1 MELEV
6 KKRRAQLYRYQA
18 AGFFIC
24 ILGAVYVFYM
34 VFGIDSY
41 VMAWRFGSVISVLVT
56 ASVCIVYALI
66 EAIACLIIRL
76 GSVKIAEILA
86 TECDPFLYEACIRR
100 NSMVL
105 YKDRILCNIALAQ
118 HSQGNYD
125 RAWETLQ
132 GINPRKLKG
141 IFRANYYILLS
152 DQYFKRGM
160 GMQVHELEQAFL
172 RSISR
177 QTQYQQE
184 YERMNGTA
192 AVTDARLRRKRDWK
206 YFEMLCAGN
215 NLTRAIENQDYQS
228 ASRFLHERIDLNGNA
243 VRPWMKVNYALK
255 EAQIYLGL
263 GENESAKLS
272 LNYVVSKGNR
282 MWCVQEA
289 QRILAGMGTE
299 EEKAEKAEGND
310 DTSDS

>member
-6 KKRRAQLYRYQA
+6 KKRRAQLYRYQG

-24 ILGAVYVFYM
+24 LLGAAYLLYM
-34 VFGIDSY
+34 VSGIDSY
-41 VMAWRFGSVISVLVT
+41 VMAWRFGSGISALIT
-56 ASVCIVYALI
+56 ASICIVYALI
-66 EAIACLIIRL
+66 AAMACLVIRL

-105 YKDRILCNIALAQ
+105 YKNRILCNIALAQ
-118 HSQGNYD
+118 HCQGNFD

-177 QTQYQQE
+177 QTQYRQE
-184 YERMNGTA
+184 YERTNGTA
-192 AVTDARLRRKRDWK
+192 ATDARLRRKRDWK

-228 ASRFLHERIDLNGNA
+228 ASRFLHERMDLNGNT

-255 EAQIYLGL
+255 AAQIYKGL
-263 GENESAKLS
+263 GEKESAKLS
-272 LNYVVSKGNR
+272 LNYVISKGNR

-299 EEKAEKAEGND
+299 EKEAKRKE

>member
-1 MELEV
+1 
-6 KKRRAQLYRYQA
+6 
-18 AGFFIC
+18 
-24 ILGAVYVFYM
+24 
-34 VFGIDSY
+34 
-41 VMAWRFGSVISVLVT
+41 
-56 ASVCIVYALI
+56 
-66 EAIACLIIRL
+66 
-76 GSVKIAEILA
+76 
-86 TECDPFLYEACIRR
+86 
-100 NSMVL
+100 
-105 YKDRILCNIALAQ
+105 
-118 HSQGNYD
+118 
-125 RAWETLQ
+125 
-132 GINPRKLKG
+132 
-141 IFRANYYILLS
+141 
-152 DQYFKRGM
+152 
-160 GMQVHELEQAFL
+160 MQVHELEQAFL

-263 GENESAKLS
+263 GEKESAKLS

>member
-1 MELEV
+1 
-6 KKRRAQLYRYQA
+6 
-18 AGFFIC
+18 
-24 ILGAVYVFYM
+24 
-34 VFGIDSY
+34 
-41 VMAWRFGSVISVLVT
+41 
-56 ASVCIVYALI
+56 
-66 EAIACLIIRL
+66 
-76 GSVKIAEILA
+76 
-86 TECDPFLYEACIRR
+86 
-100 NSMVL
+100 
-105 YKDRILCNIALAQ
+105 
-118 HSQGNYD
+118 
-125 RAWETLQ
+125 
-132 GINPRKLKG
+132 
-141 IFRANYYILLS
+141 
-152 DQYFKRGM
+152 
-160 GMQVHELEQAFL
+160 MQVHELEQAFL

-215 NLTRAIENQDYQS
+215 NLTKAIEN
-228 ASRFLHERIDLNGNA
+228 GNT
-243 VRPWMKVNYALK
+243 VRPWMKVNCALK

>member
-6 KKRRAQLYRYQA
+6 RRRRAQLYRYRG
-18 AGFFIC
+18 AGIGIC
-24 ILGAVYVFYM
+24 ILGAVYLFYM

-41 VMAWRFGSVISVLVT
+41 VMAWRFGNGISMLVT

-66 EAIACLIIRL
+66 AAIACLIIRL

-86 TECDPFLYEACIRR
+86 EECDPYLYEACIRR
-100 NSMVL
+100 SGMVL

-118 HSQGNYD
+118 HSQGNFD

-152 DQYFKRGM
+152 AQYFKRGM
-160 GMQVHELEQAFL
+160 GMQVRELEQAFL

-177 QTQYQQE
+177 QTQYRQE

-215 NLTRAIENQDYQS
+215 NLTRAMENQDYQS
-228 ASRFLHERIDLNGNA
+228 ASRFLHERIDLNGKA
-243 VRPWMKVNYALK
+243 IRPWMKVNYALK
-255 EAQIYLGL
+255 AAQIYLGL

-282 MWCVQEA
+282 MWCAQEA
-289 QRILAGMGTE
+289 QRILAGMETQ
-299 EEKAEKAEGND
+299 EEKAEGKD